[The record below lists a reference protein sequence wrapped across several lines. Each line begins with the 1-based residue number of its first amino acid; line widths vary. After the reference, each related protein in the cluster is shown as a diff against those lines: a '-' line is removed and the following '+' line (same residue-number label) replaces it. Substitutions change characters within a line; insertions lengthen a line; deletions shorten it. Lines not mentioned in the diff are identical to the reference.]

1 MAHQKINIAEL
12 TETLPIIYGAKV
24 IQPLIITGMTG
35 GGKTLFA
42 KTVLRTA
49 VAESLGLMPDDIGFV
64 TERLA
69 SRDACEVAGVA
80 LPFKDEQGNLTTQN
94 TKPPLITTIERTGK
108 AHGVLLLDE
117 ILQANND
124 MQKVLGDTLDP
135 SEHSIGGWPLPSGW
149 VVVGTGNR
157 TKDKSGANRLLAHLL
172 DRVLMFELEFCITAW
187 SEWAY
192 ANDVHP
198 LIVECAIANSVGDI
212 SFFADSVPATDEQYC
227 SPRSAVRASDHLT
240 AFLNAKGQD
249 AYLNRT
255 IRSLLSA
262 NIGNGATEMLCT
274 YAQVRDN
281 VPTERDIQINPESCT
296 LPLDSGY
303 QMLAGHNAI
312 ASATDGDSIG
322 QSFKYILR
330 LRTDL
335 QVSLGVRLLKIAGK
349 NGWVS
354 NEPLVNQFLA
364 KYHDLITLGVS

>member
-12 TETLPIIYGAKV
+12 TETLPIIFGAKV
-24 IQPLIITGMTG
+24 IQPIIITGMTG
-35 GGKTLFA
+35 GGKSMFC
-42 KTVLRTA
+42 KTVIRTVYAESKGRTA
-49 VAESLGLMPDDIGFV
+49 DDIGFV

-80 LPFKDEQGNLTTQN
+80 LPFKDDQGNLTTQN

-108 AHGVLLLDE
+108 AYGVLLLDE
-117 ILQANND
+117 LLQANTD

-135 SEHSIGGWPLPSGW
+135 MEHSIGGWQLPKGW
-149 VVVGTGNR
+149 IVIGTGNR

-172 DRVLMFELEFCITAW
+172 DRVLMFELEFSLDAW
-187 SEWAY
+187 TEWAY

-198 LIVECAIANSVGDI
+198 LIIECAKAYGADE
-212 SFFADSVPATDEQYC
+212 FFADSVPATDEQYC

-240 AFLNAKGQD
+240 AFLKINGQD

-262 NIGNGATEMLCT
+262 NIGSGATELLCT
-274 YAQVRDN
+274 YVQTLDK
-281 VPTERDIQINPESCT
+281 VPTEADIQRNPEHAIVPDET
-296 LPLDSGY
+296 GH
-303 QMLAGHNAI
+303 QMIAGHNAI
-312 ASATDGDSIG
+312 ASAIDGNSVS
-322 QSFKYILR
+322 QAFRYILR

-335 QVSLGVRLLKIAGK
+335 QVSMNVRLLIISGN

-354 NEPLVNQFLA
+354 NEPLVKEFLV

>member
-1 MAHQKINIAEL
+1 MAHQLINITEL

-35 GGKTLFA
+35 GGKTQFA

-49 VAESLGLMPDDIGFV
+49 VAESLGLLPDDIGFV

-80 LPFKDEQGNLTTQN
+80 LPFKDAEGNLTTQN

-108 AHGVLLLDE
+108 ANGVLLLDE

-157 TKDKSGANRLLAHLL
+157 TKDKSGANRLLSHLL
-172 DRVLMFELEFCITAW
+172 DRVLMFELEFSITAW

-198 LIVECAIANSVGDI
+198 LIIECAIANDAGSVK
-212 SFFADSVPATDEQYC
+212 FFADSVPATDEQYC

-262 NIGNGATEMLCT
+262 NIGSSATELLCT
-274 YAQVRDN
+274 YAKVRDQ
-281 VPTERDIQINPESCT
+281 VPNEREIQSNPESCI
-296 LPLDSGY
+296 LPDDSGY

-322 QSFKYILR
+322 QAFKYILR

-335 QVSLGVRLLKIAGK
+335 QVSLGVRLLTVAGK

-354 NEPLVNQFLA
+354 NEPLVNKFLA

>member
-1 MAHQKINIAEL
+1 MSHQKINIAEL
-12 TETLPIIYGAKV
+12 TETLPIIFGAKV
-24 IQPLIITGMTG
+24 IQPIIITGMTG
-35 GGKTLFA
+35 GVTTQFA

-135 SEHSIGGWPLPSGW
+135 SEHSIGGWPLPKGW

-172 DRVLMFELEFCITAW
+172 DRVLMFELEFSIDAW
-187 SEWAY
+187 TEWAY

-198 LIVECAIANSVGDI
+198 LIIECAKVNND
-212 SFFADSVPATDEQYC
+212 FFADSVPATDEQYC

-240 AFLNAKGQD
+240 AFLNAHPEGQN
-249 AYLNRT
+249 AYQNRT
-255 IRSLLSA
+255 IKSLLSA
-262 NIGNGATEMLCT
+262 NIGSGATELLCT
-274 YAQVRDN
+274 YADIRDQ
-281 VPTERDIQINPESCT
+281 VPTEADIQRNPET
-296 LPLDSGY
+296 AIVPDGTGH
-303 QMLAGHNAI
+303 QMIAGHNAI
-312 ASATDGDSIG
+312 ASAIDGNSVS
-322 QSFKYILR
+322 QAFRYILR

-335 QVSLGVRLLKIAGK
+335 QVSMNVRLLIISGN

-354 NEPLVNQFLA
+354 NEPLVKEFLV

>member
-1 MAHQKINIAEL
+1 MSHQKINIAEL
-12 TETLPIIYGAKV
+12 TETLPIIFGAKV
-24 IQPLIITGMTG
+24 IQPIIITGMTG
-35 GGKTLFA
+35 GGKSMFCKSVA
-42 KTVLRTA
+42 RTVY
-49 VAESLGLMPDDIGFV
+49 AESLGLMPDDIGFV

-69 SRDACEVAGVA
+69 SRDAAEVAGVA

-108 AHGVLLLDE
+108 AYGVLLLDE

-135 SEHSIGGWPLPSGW
+135 MEHSIGGWPLPKGW
-149 VVVGTGNR
+149 IVIGTGNR
-157 TKDKSGANRLLAHLL
+157 TKDKSGANRMLSHLL
-172 DRVLMFELEFCITAW
+172 DRVLMFELEFSIDAW

-198 LIVECAIANSVGDI
+198 LIIECAVANNSTDNP
-212 SFFADSVPATDEQYC
+212 FFADSVPATDEQYC

-240 AFLNAKGQD
+240 AFLKVNGQD

-262 NIGNGATEMLCT
+262 NIGSGATELLCT
-274 YAQVRDN
+274 YANIRDQV
-281 VPTERDIQINPESCT
+281 PSEADIQRNPET
-296 LPLDSGY
+296 AIVPDKTGH
-303 QMLAGHNAI
+303 QMIAGHNAI
-312 ASATDGDSIG
+312 ASATDGNSIG
-322 QSFKYILR
+322 QAFKYILR

-335 QVSLGVRLLKIAGK
+335 QVSMNVRLLKIAGN

>member
-1 MAHQKINIAEL
+1 MSHQKINIAEL
-12 TETLPIIYGAKV
+12 AETLPIIFGAKV
-24 IQPLIITGMTG
+24 IQPIIITGMTG
-35 GGKTLFA
+35 GGKSMFC
-42 KTVLRTA
+42 KTVIRTA
-49 VAESLGLMPDDIGFV
+49 YAESLGLMPDDIGFV

-108 AHGVLLLDE
+108 AYGVLLLDE

-135 SEHSIGGWPLPSGW
+135 MEHSIGGWPLPSGW
-149 VVVGTGNR
+149 IVIGTGNR

-172 DRVLMFELEFCITAW
+172 DRVLMFELEFSLDAW
-187 SEWAY
+187 AEWAY

-198 LIVECAIANSVGDI
+198 LIIECAKASDG
-212 SFFADSVPATDEQYC
+212 FFADSVPATDEQYC

-240 AFLNAKGQD
+240 AFLKIKGQD

-262 NIGNGATEMLCT
+262 NIGSGATELLCT
-274 YAQVRDN
+274 YANIRDQ
-281 VPTERDIQINPESCT
+281 VPTEADIQRNPET
-296 LPLDSGY
+296 AIVPDMTGH
-303 QMLAGHNAI
+303 QMIAGHNAI
-312 ASATDGDSIG
+312 ASATSGDSTG
-322 QSFKYILR
+322 QAFKYILR

-335 QVSLGVRLLKIAGK
+335 QVSMNVRLLKIAGN

-354 NEPLVNQFLA
+354 NEPLIKLFLA
-364 KYHDLITLGVS
+364 KYPDLITLGVS

>member
-35 GGKTLFA
+35 GGKTQFA

-49 VAESLGLMPDDIGFV
+49 VANSLGLLPDDIGFV

-80 LPFKDEQGNLTTQN
+80 LPFKDDQGNLTTQN

-108 AHGVLLLDE
+108 THGVLLLDE

-240 AFLNAKGQD
+240 AFLNSKGQD
-249 AYLNRT
+249 AYLNKT

-281 VPTERDIQINPESCT
+281 VPTERDIRLNPESCI

-312 ASATDGDSIG
+312 ASAYDGDSIG